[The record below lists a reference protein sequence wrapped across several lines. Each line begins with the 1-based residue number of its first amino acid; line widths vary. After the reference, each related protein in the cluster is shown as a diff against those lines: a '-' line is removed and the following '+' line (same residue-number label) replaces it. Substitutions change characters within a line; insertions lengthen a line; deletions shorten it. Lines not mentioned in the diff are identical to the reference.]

1 MDVKMYKL
9 RHIEVVLREK
19 IYAPV
24 FSDET
29 TAQSYEIFCKPT
41 EPKSTKNRDI
51 FTTFAFMKTESPIIT
66 IVIPVFNREKIILP
80 TLKSISEQ
88 NRLDFKVIIVDNNS
102 TDGTRTVL
110 DAWAAEQSFSV
121 SILCES
127 TKGAAAAR
135 QCGLNAV
142 DTEWTLFFDSDDT
155 MRADNM
161 ARVIEAIDANP
172 DADMISWSILE
183 HNCFNGRTAVK
194 PGVHAIDQYDSFFHG
209 TTATLRYC
217 ARTEL
222 FRRAGGWD
230 RTIGVWDD
238 IELGA
243 RILALQPALVALKG
257 SPTID
262 VYLQHDSLTTGE
274 SITNIEMIE
283 RVLNRISTTLGSS
296 RSHWIDLKLML
307 IAAHAPSPDAEALRD
322 RILSRTTRPLLLRLA
337 YHYTRVGGRGFA
349 RIFKPLLK

>member
-1 MDVKMYKL
+1 MF
-9 RHIEVVLREK
+9 LRE
-19 IYAPV
+19 ILYAPF
-24 FSDET
+24 FSGET
-29 TAQSYEIFCKPT
+29 TPQSYEFFCKPT
-41 EPKSTKNRDI
+41 EPNSTKNRDI

-80 TLKSISEQ
+80 TLNSISAQ
-88 NRLDFKVIIVDNNS
+88 TQHNFKVIIVDNNS
-102 TDGTRTVL
+102 SDGTRAVIES
-110 DAWAAEQSFSV
+110 WASEQSFSI

-127 TKGAAAAR
+127 KRGAAAAR

-155 MRADNM
+155 MRPENM
-161 ARVIEAIDANP
+161 ARVIEAILANP
-172 DADMISWSILE
+172 KADMISWSILE

-194 PGVHAIDQYDSFFHG
+194 PGVHDIDQYDSFFHG

-217 ARTEL
+217 ARTDI

-230 RTIGVWDD
+230 CSIGVWDD

-243 RILALQPALVALKG
+243 RILALRPALTALKG

-262 VYLQHDSLTTGE
+262 VYLQQDSLTTGE
-274 SITNIEMIE
+274 SIANIEMIE
-283 RVLNRISTTLGSS
+283 RVLNRISATLGKS

-307 IAAHAPSPDAEALRD
+307 IAAHAPSPDAEALRE
-322 RILSRTTRPLLLRLA
+322 RILASTTRPLLLRLA
-337 YHYTRVGGRGFA
+337 YLYTRAGGRGFA